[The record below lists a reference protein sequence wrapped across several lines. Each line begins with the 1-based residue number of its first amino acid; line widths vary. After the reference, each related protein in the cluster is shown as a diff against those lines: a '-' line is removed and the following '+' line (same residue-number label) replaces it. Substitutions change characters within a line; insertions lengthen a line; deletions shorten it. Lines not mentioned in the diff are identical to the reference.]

1 MSLIGLSLLEL
12 LPNTTHRDTQA
23 DSTILVLLRVL
34 VESPVVTLLLNNQVN
49 KRDILFYVDLVSCV
63 RPLLISHIYHIS

>member
-49 KRDILFYVDLVSCV
+49 KRDILF
-63 RPLLISHIYHIS
+63 